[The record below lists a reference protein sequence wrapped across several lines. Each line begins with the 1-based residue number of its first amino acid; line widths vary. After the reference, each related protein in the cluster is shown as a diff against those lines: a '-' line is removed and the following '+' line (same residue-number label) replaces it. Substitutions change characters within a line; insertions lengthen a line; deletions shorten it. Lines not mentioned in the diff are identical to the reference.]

1 MPDQSQA
8 PYVAADA
15 DILLPDCTAALVN
28 GPDAYYCAISAQL
41 NPVGLGQNVLCREL
55 AVHLGQFDEFDR
67 AIQSL
72 QREGQAA
79 LLSILEDDPATAV
92 SSTAAGSA
100 GVALAGVLASS
111 RHESLLRQQLAVGR
125 AYSQTWRQWCET
137 KRAEAPASPG
147 IFAVDSR
154 YASEP
159 ACIAHLARRHAHG
172 FVPCRRCHALGRGV
186 FIPTRLAW
194 QCAECHSQTGIRV
207 GTVMEKSAV
216 PLSKWF
222 AAIRVS
228 LLAPEP
234 ATDRVAKFL
243 QIDRRP
249 TVRSMLQKIN
259 TAMSTADASYKL
271 AGLDELYL
279 GSC

>member
-1 MPDQSQA
+1 MADMDVLQIVQPRA
-8 PYVAADA
+8 NTGAVLAA
-15 DILLPDCTAALVN
+15 
-28 GPDAYYCAISAQL
+28 GPNAYFCAVSAQL
-41 NPVGLGQNVLCREL
+41 NPSGFGEMVLCREL
-55 AVHLGQFDEFDR
+55 AVRVEQMDEFDR
-67 AIQSL
+67 AL
-72 QREGQAA
+72 RALRRDGQAA
-79 LLSILEDDPATAV
+79 LESILEDDPATAV
-92 SSTAAGSA
+92 GAAGA
-100 GVALAGVLASS
+100 GLAGVLASN
-111 RHESLLRQQLAVGR
+111 RHEALLRQRLALSR
-125 AYSQTWRQWCET
+125 AYSQTWRQWCDT

-154 YASEP
+154 YVSER
-159 ACIAHLARRHAHG
+159 ACVAHLARRHAHG

-216 PLSKWF
+216 PLWKWF

-243 QIDRRP
+243 EIDRRP
-249 TVRSMLQKIN
+249 TVRSMLRKIN
-259 TAMSTADASYKL
+259 AAMCAADASSKL